1 MKRLKPTKPMKHTT
15 PTNLVAADIPNDPPV
30 RGRHRSS
37 VPLRFPGSPLRRL
50 AVLLLAVGVS
60 LPAWAEPRTV
70 RIGVDGMVCAF
81 CAQGI
86 EKKLK
91 ARSEVDRIFVSLENR
106 IVAVGFKDG
115 RTMSDADLDR
125 LIVDSGYKVTGIAR
139 VDDSVDAIRESV
151 RRR

>member
-1 MKRLKPTKPMKHTT
+1 MIIRHVPF
-15 PTNLVAADIPNDPPV
+15 VAA
-30 RGRHRSS
+30 
-37 VPLRFPGSPLRRL
+37 
-50 AVLLLAVGVS
+50 LLAAALS
-60 LPAWAEPRTV
+60 APAWAEPRTA

-91 ARSEVDRIFVSLENR
+91 AREEVDRIFVSLENKV
-106 IVAVGFKDG
+106 VAVGFKEG
-115 RTMSDADLDR
+115 RTITDEALGR

-139 VDDSVDAIRESV
+139 VDESVDSIRAAV

>member
-1 MKRLKPTKPMKHTT
+1 MFRILSRLAAAFAVA
-15 PTNLVAADIPNDPPV
+15 LAASSVAA
-30 RGRHRSS
+30 
-37 VPLRFPGSPLRRL
+37 
-50 AVLLLAVGVS
+50 A
-60 LPAWAEPRTV
+60 PADARTA

-91 ARSEVDRIFVSLENR
+91 ARPEVERIFVSLENKV
-106 IVAVGFKDG
+106 VAVGFRDG
-115 RTMSDADLDR
+115 RTLTDEELGR

-139 VDDSVDAIRESV
+139 TDESVDAIRDAV

>member
-1 MKRLKPTKPMKHTT
+1 MTFLARSL
-15 PTNLVAADIPNDPPV
+15 AA
-30 RGRHRSS
+30 
-37 VPLRFPGSPLRRL
+37 
-50 AVLLLAVGVS
+50 LLLAAGVS
-60 LPAWAEPRTV
+60 LPAWADSRTA
-70 RIGVDGMVCAF
+70 RIGVSGMVCAF

-91 ARSEVDRIFVSLENR
+91 ARGEVDRIFVSLENR

-139 VDDSVDAIRESV
+139 VDESVDAIRASV
-151 RRR
+151 KRR